1 MEAELDELEGAEL
14 EEQIFQPITTDS
26 APHLHVPDGT
36 PQARPPPQ
44 KNTAEEDEISKLQA
58 ELAL

>member
-14 EEQIFQPITTDS
+14 EEQNFQPKTTDS
-26 APHLHVPDGT
+26 APQRVPDGT
-36 PQARPPPQ
+36 PQARPPSR